1 MMIGTATGVITRSLP
16 NGNSVLNVGRS
27 ALVQYRTDNGQMMV
41 VEMDGY

>member
-1 MMIGTATGVITRSLP
+1 MMIGTATGVSTRSLP
-16 NGNSVLNVGRS
+16 KEASALNVGRS